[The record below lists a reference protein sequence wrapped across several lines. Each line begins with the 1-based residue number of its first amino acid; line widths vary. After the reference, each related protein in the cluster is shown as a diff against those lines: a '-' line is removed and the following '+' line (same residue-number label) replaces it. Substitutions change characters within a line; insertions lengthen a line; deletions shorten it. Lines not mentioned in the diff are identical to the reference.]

1 LRKEFIEQSFYNYK
15 KGEILMN
22 EENRMNPEGQGAEE
36 EVLQNNPLYFNRKQ
50 AILGGLAALAIAIL
64 GFTGGYLYKKA
75 QYNKAERQ
83 AENVGTPSFEGVPE
97 ELL

>member
-1 LRKEFIEQSFYNYK
+1 
-15 KGEILMN
+15 MN
-22 EENRMNPEGQGAEE
+22 EENRVNPEGQGPEE

-50 AILGGLAALAIAIL
+50 AIVGGLAALAIAIL
-64 GFTGGYLYKKA
+64 SFTGGYFYKKA

-83 AENVGTPSFEGVPE
+83 AENAGTPSFEGVPE